1 MEPKKII
8 KKFTEFSDKNY
19 PNIFNNGGYTQ
30 TREFRRIMEL
40 PMGDRLGLFFVDSEK
55 PVKQNSFIKKPWE
68 LMEVLSPRFSK
79 TNIQP
84 IQIIFRNGM
93 NADEIELQDFMRDW
107 LHNQPNGYASQY
119 KKNICIKTLDP
130 VGIEIERWDLR
141 GCFPSAII
149 YSPIEGSET
158 EQNLEMTLHYDHCS
172 ITL

>member
-19 PNIFNNGGYTQ
+19 PNIFNNGSYTQ
-30 TREFRRIMEL
+30 TRAFRRIMEL

-55 PVKQNSFIKKPWE
+55 PVVQQTHIPHPWVE
-68 LMEVLSPRFSK
+68 GETIMGRTVSR
-79 TNIQP
+79 P

-107 LHNQPNGYASQY
+107 LHIQPNGYAIQY